1 MNTFKLHFTTASFRH
16 EKGTIM
22 CRIPM
27 NLWDPAN
34 SVSHTI
40 IDLQDQF
47 ESKKLGYNGLVL
59 ELARLMVTDL
69 TIYYGTGKV
78 GRVKINHSKMNINQ
92 YR

>member
-1 MNTFKLHFTTASFRH
+1 
-16 EKGTIM
+16 
-22 CRIPM
+22 M

-78 GRVKINHSKMNINQ
+78 GRVTIDHSKMNINN

>member
-1 MNTFKLHFTTASFRH
+1 MNTFKLHFTTATFRH
-16 EKGTIM
+16 PKGTIM
-22 CRIPM
+22 CRVPM

-78 GRVKINHSKMNINQ
+78 GRVTIDHSKMNINN